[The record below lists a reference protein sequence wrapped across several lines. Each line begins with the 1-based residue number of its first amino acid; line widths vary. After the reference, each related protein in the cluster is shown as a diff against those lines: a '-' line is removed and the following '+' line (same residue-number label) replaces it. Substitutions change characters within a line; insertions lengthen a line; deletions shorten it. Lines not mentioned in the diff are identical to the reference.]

1 MVRFQVSGFIISGEA
16 TSLEGYYKGSPDF
29 FHFGTIIGLPGTQY
43 NVLWSW
49 HPTPK
54 DITDDGNGIV
64 ASSLGG
70 KSEVR
75 AVLVQ
80 DIDE

>member
-1 MVRFQVSGFIISGEA
+1 M
-16 TSLEGYYKGSPDF
+16 
-29 FHFGTIIGLPGTQY
+29 
-43 NVLWSW
+43 NVLWGW
-49 HPTPK
+49 HPTPE
-54 DITDDGNGIV
+54 DITDDGNWVV